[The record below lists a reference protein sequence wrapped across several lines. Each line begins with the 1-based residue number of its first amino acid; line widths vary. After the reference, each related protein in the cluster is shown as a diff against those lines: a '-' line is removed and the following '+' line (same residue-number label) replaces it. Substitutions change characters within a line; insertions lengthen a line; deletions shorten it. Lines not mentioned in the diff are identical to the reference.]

1 MKEKDVLFLNKLG
14 FVYSDGFYVKQYS
27 NGKNLSVNAHTSIV
41 SFKSRYIRKLN
52 IDLLKDLMILSYI
65 DKAYQ
70 EDRKKIQV
78 DKVYEI
84 EEEKHCLDIKDGDKA
99 IIIIPTKDMDEFF
112 ESIRRFM
119 YNEFPLFE
127 CLRNDDIK
135 TVSFLNVVYSKKE
148 DRIVF
153 NEQILSIPQLS
164 ENYKI
169 NNSTYKDPLYF
180 FNELVKQQEKMVNK
194 INNLRIFAFKL
205 GNQFKG
211 YKRIKFEFI
220 NNNLIISDNEYGAE
234 EVVITS
240 NAKIDSIRARI
251 ADLYVQEWNKM
262 YSCEVPYSDYK
273 EWKLTLLFN
282 DSEKMIYQGINS
294 YPKNWDKLVELIQ
307 EFSPMFVE
315 DLDDEEII

>member
-1 MKEKDVLFLNKLG
+1 MKEKDILFLTKLG
-14 FVYSDGFYVKQYS
+14 FEYNEGFYIKQYA
-27 NGKNLSVNAHTSIV
+27 NGKTLSVNALSSGV

-52 IDLLKDLMILSYI
+52 IDSLKDLMILCYI
-65 DKAYQ
+65 DKAYTD
-70 EDRKKIQV
+70 DRKKLEV

-84 EEEKHCLDIKDGDKA
+84 EDEKFYLDIKDGDKA

-127 CLRNDDIK
+127 CLKNDDIK

-153 NEQILSIPQLS
+153 NEQILSVPQLS
-164 ENYKI
+164 GNYKI

-194 INNLRIFAFKL
+194 INNLKILDFKK
-205 GNQFKG
+205 GNQYKG
-211 YKRIKFEFI
+211 YKKIKFEFG
-220 NNNLIISDNEYGAE
+220 NNNLVISDNDYGTE
-234 EVVITS
+234 DITLTS
-240 NAKIDSIRARI
+240 KSKIESIKNKI
-251 ADLYVQEWNKM
+251 CDLYVQEWNKM
-262 YSCEVPYSDYK
+262 YACEVPYSDYK

-294 YPKNWDKLVELIQ
+294 YPKNWDKLMELIE
-307 EFSPMFVE
+307 EFSPIFVE
-315 DLDDEEII
+315 DLDEE